1 MKKSI
6 FIIVVLTLVYSFF
19 SCKNNLI
26 SLEDDILDKA
36 KDGTLPEI
44 VVDSPTADSVFGQA
58 VTISGT
64 VSDNGSVMPVLA
76 YKILNDLGES
86 KASGTAELQALETE
100 QGVSGSFAIR
110 FTTETISSDILIS
123 LTATDWNGN
132 EVSLPSFS
140 LKYPGNAIP
149 SLTIL
154 SGNKEISLS
163 WDAISNATEYRIYYT
178 KDQAIFNENTASC
191 EVITPGEEESFS
203 SVLNSQ
209 DHGIGNNRLSQ
220 ILLRAVTPDST
231 LDSSLFDVVPLSS
244 ETLTPRVSVGR
255 NSAYIDWNPVQCA
268 DGVQVEYSLWR
279 SESGEEDSYTRVS
292 PSGWSSS
299 HFEDESIREG
309 QTYYYRVSLD
319 EESSVMSRAVQC
331 RSATSIPDLY
341 QVDYNELIS
350 ESGFATGD
358 SVFFTPDGN
367 RLFFIDKSEGTLSE
381 LDMVSGEIIGT
392 PFTPENSPFMYALTG
407 NNSNLFILS
416 SEPTT
421 SANMD
426 KRITSLDISSQG
438 SITQLDS
445 LILNSANKICLKDQT
460 LYLSKSTDS
469 SHYSMDVSNPSDLQA
484 EVAINYGGTVSVES
498 GSVKEL
504 FFNGDYMYSLCKK
517 DDGSGNEQIL
527 IYDPA
532 LGSWSEEAFVA
543 DTDGISQDDLFRT
556 YMCCNEDAGKLIIL
570 SDAGGSAIC
579 DLKLW
584 VYDIQSDGSLTL
596 MEFKVLE
603 DQEYLNITVPLIMGD
618 TLYISRYQ
626 KTVQAVSIGSRIY
639 LKESH
644 SIPHYPYF
652 LNPDGDKLFVYTYE
666 KAAGLVSLT
675 EESPLSYQ
683 NEWSTGAGSSPLA
696 FDGGR
701 LFTHNYSGD
710 IAQFEC
716 TRTDSLSLLGTDRLS
731 GWGIAVYGDT
741 LYLRTGEK
749 RIELYQINS
758 DGTLGEKI
766 TEISTVREVH
776 SLGFAGDYLIAGENY
791 HVEIFDIS
799 DLSDI
804 NRISDFEAKY
814 MVKGVKVYEDSLL
827 LIGDGFGLCCYDIST
842 PESPVLQGS
851 FYDRSSISKSFYS
864 VDVQDGIIYLGS
876 DSGLFVL
883 DLDQASYWTAAETP
897 GDTGSASCWIEG
909 QARAVKAAG
918 DYLFFSNSGYL
929 GVYSLIDPKKPVS
942 FYEDPVPRYL
952 ESLALWGNGLF
963 GKTTATLYGYYLD
976 N

>member
-1 MKKSI
+1 MKKLI
-6 FIIVVLTLVYSFF
+6 FIIVLSLVFSFF

-26 SLEDDILDKA
+26 SLDDDILDKA
-36 KDGTLPEI
+36 KDDTPPEI
-44 VVDSPTADSVFGQA
+44 VVDSPTADSVFGQT

-64 VSDNGSVMPVLA
+64 VSDNGSVMPVLG
-76 YKILNDLGES
+76 YQVLNDLGES

-110 FTTETISSDILIS
+110 FTTEDMSSDILIS

-132 EVSLPSFS
+132 EASLPSFS

-149 SLTIL
+149 SLAVL

-178 KDQAIFNENTASC
+178 KNQAIFNENTASC
-191 EVITPGEEESFS
+191 EVITPGDEESFS
-203 SVLNSQ
+203 FDLNSE

-220 ILLRAVTPDST
+220 VLLRAVTPETT
-231 LDSSLFDVVPLSS
+231 LDSSLIDVVPLSS
-244 ETLTPRVSVGR
+244 ATLTPRVSIGR
-255 NSAYIDWNPVQCA
+255 DTAYIDWNPVQCA
-268 DGVQVEYSLWR
+268 EGLQVEYSLWR
-279 SESGEEDSYTRVS
+279 SESGEEDSYTRVT
-292 PSGWSSS
+292 PSDWSSS

-319 EESSVMSRAVQC
+319 EESSVISTPVLC
-331 RSATSIPDLY
+331 KSATSIPDLY

-350 ESGFATGD
+350 ESGFAVGD
-358 SVFFTPDGN
+358 KVFFTPDGN
-367 RLFFIDKSEGTLSE
+367 RLFIIDSSAKVISEIN
-381 LDMVSGEIIGT
+381 MVSGEIIGT
-392 PFTPENSPFMYALTG
+392 SFTPLNSPSMYRIEG
-407 NNSNLFILS
+407 NNSNLFILT
-416 SEPTT
+416 SEAT
-421 SANMD
+421 SYD
-426 KRITSLDISSQG
+426 PSDRQIISLDISTQG
-438 SITQLDS
+438 SITQLDRRDVDY
-445 LILNSANKICLKDQT
+445 ADDICLKGQT
-460 LYLSKSTDS
+460 LYLCKSNDGI
-469 SHYSMDVSNPSDLQA
+469 HYSMDVSNPSVLPLEA
-484 EVAINYGGTVSVES
+484 AINYGGTITVKSES
-498 GSVKEL
+498 IEEL
-504 FFNGDYMYSLCKK
+504 YINGDYMYSRCE
-517 DDGSGNEQIL
+517 DGSGVVQIA
-527 IYDPA
+527 IYNTVTD
-532 LGSWSEEAFVA
+532 SWTAKAFLA
-543 DTDGISQDDLFRT
+543 DTSGVVVQGDLNRT
-556 YMCCNEDAGKLIIL
+556 SMRLNEDAGKLIIL
-570 SDAGGSAIC
+570 SDTGSTIC
-579 DLKLW
+579 DLMLW
-584 VYDIQSDGSLTL
+584 VYDIQSDGSLDL

-603 DQEYLNITVPLIMGD
+603 DQEFLNITVPLIVGD

-644 SIPHYPYF
+644 SIPHYPYS
-652 LNPDGDKLFVYTYE
+652 LNPDGDKLLVYTYE
-666 KAAGLVSLT
+666 NAAGLVTLT

-683 NEWSTGAGSSPLA
+683 KEWSTGAGSSPLA

-710 IAQFEC
+710 IGQYAC
-716 TRTDSLSLLGTDRLS
+716 TLTDSLSLLGTDRLS

-758 DGTLGEKI
+758 DGTLGIK
-766 TEISTVREVH
+766 TGEISTVREVF
-776 SLGFAGDYLIAGENY
+776 SLSFAGDYLIAGEKY
-791 HVEIFDIS
+791 YVEIFDIS

-804 NRISDFEAKY
+804 SRISEFEARY
-814 MVKGVKVYEDSLL
+814 TVKGSKVYEDSLL
-827 LIGDGFGLCCYDIST
+827 IIGDGSGLCCYDFST

-851 FYDRSSISKSFYS
+851 FYDRSSVSKSFYS

-929 GVYSLIDPKKPVS
+929 GAYSLTVPKKPVL
-942 FYEDPVPRYL
+942 FYEDPVPRYM

-963 GKTTATLYGYYLD
+963 GKTTATLFGYYLD